1 MHFVLPTDER
11 ASRSDLA
18 NDFVSP
24 AAAEKLVDAPVPPQP
39 DDCNPFS
46 SDAVRDMIRD
56 VISSLNVTHPGAWDL
71 ADVVRI
77 LESRNLKDESRE
89 QTF

>member
-24 AAAEKLVDAPVPPQP
+24 AAVEKLVDAPVPPQP
-39 DDCNPFS
+39 DDCNPFF
-46 SDAVRDMIRD
+46 SDALRDMIRD
-56 VISSLNVTHPGAWDL
+56 VINSLNVTHPGAWDF

-77 LESRNLKDESRE
+77 LESRDLKDESRE
-89 QTF
+89 